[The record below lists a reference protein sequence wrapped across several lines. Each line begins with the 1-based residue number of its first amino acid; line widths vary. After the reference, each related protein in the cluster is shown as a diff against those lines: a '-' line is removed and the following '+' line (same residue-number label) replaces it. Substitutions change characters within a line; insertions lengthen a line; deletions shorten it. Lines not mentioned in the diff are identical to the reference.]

1 MPVEPTSGLGNFK
14 GVMLCNRPADVEAE
28 RRVALESK
36 GPPPFRSAISKTYND
51 PLGLTPP
58 NAVAGP
64 TDCLPKRLSAP
75 TAALR
80 KHTQWLKSFAEG
92 VAAKRAQKEESVEKE
107 EERLKRISEFAAR
120 QREDVRRVLEDT
132 RKSCEADDG
141 ARKDDLA
148 DAEEGSADRDCM
160 EQAISGKKKKSGK
173 GPKERPVWS
182 LTEAQAVE
190 AAQVNEEE
198 LLAFAESVN
207 FDEYINDL
215 EFRTALAVMK
225 VKRYVI
231 LQDRAG
237 RLSREQESFRKSL
250 QEAYDRELKE
260 QQAGGEDE

>member
-1 MPVEPTSGLGNFK
+1 MTADASGGSISIYPNVSLGSAEGIPSTSVSMPVEPTSGLGNFK

-64 TDCLPKRLSAP
+64 TDCWSKRLSAP

-92 VAAKRAQKEESVEKE
+92 VAAKRAQKEESVKKE
-107 EERLKRISEFAAR
+107 EERLRRISEFAAR

-141 ARKDDLA
+141 ARKEDSA
-148 DAEEGSADRDCM
+148 DAEESSAGRNCM

-182 LTEAQAVE
+182 LTEAQALE
-190 AAQVNEEE
+190 AAQVDEEE

-225 VKRYVI
+225 V
-231 LQDRAG
+231 
-237 RLSREQESFRKSL
+237 
-250 QEAYDRELKE
+250 
-260 QQAGGEDE
+260 